1 MLRSFVDVIN
11 TALLVAVILAATSIG
26 VASLALILILRR
38 AWREFRARRFAALS
52 ANMQSE

>member
-1 MLRSFVDVIN
+1 MLQNFVDVIN
-11 TALLVAVILAATSIG
+11 TALLIAVILAGTSVG

-52 ANMQSE
+52 ANMQSD